1 MKNLLFLF
9 TTLLL
14 ISCQSTIEA
23 DAKKYC
29 ELVQKINEMLSE
41 MMTDPFLIDFDIK
54 YDEELLFKSYR
65 GGSFEFKD
73 VETNQST
80 LVSTDSLGNFEFIN
94 HPSFITTVANNFQ
107 FKEEYEDVTGLIEEE
122 IVRVMLIEF
131 ERIKFREKYTINGVY
146 SEDFFELTHHCF

>member
-1 MKNLLFLF
+1 MKKLLFLF

-29 ELVQKINEMLSE
+29 ELVQKTNEMLSE
-41 MMTDPFLIDFDIK
+41 MMTDPLYGFEID
-54 YDEELLFKSYR
+54 DEELLFRSYR

-94 HPSFITTVANNFQ
+94 HPSFITTVAKNFK
-107 FKEEYEDVTGLIEEE
+107 FKEEYENVTGLIEEE
-122 IVRVMLIEF
+122 IVRVMLIDF
-131 ERIKFREKYTINGVY
+131 ERKELYKKYIIDGVF
-146 SEDFFELTHHCF
+146 SEDFFELTHHCN